1 MVRQG
6 LPLQLA
12 KADHPE
18 EGGPAA
24 GLSLA
29 VGAQVTTGQALSAL
43 RLLPPPC
50 KSTSRREPLGEG
62 RNYIMPQYDFERQEW
77 LCVDLQSLKYC
88 VEIKVPSK
96 IEMGYIIITKCSM
109 FKCDHHI

>member
-18 EGGPAA
+18 EGGLAA

-29 VGAQVTTGQALSAL
+29 VGAQVTTRQTLSAL

-50 KSTSRREPLGEG
+50 KSTSRRESLGEG
-62 RNYIMPQYDFERQEW
+62 WNYIMPQYDFERQGMAMCVFPECEI
-77 LCVDLQSLKYC
+77 LCGNNGT
-88 VEIKVPSK
+88 I
-96 IEMGYIIITKCSM
+96 
-109 FKCDHHI
+109 